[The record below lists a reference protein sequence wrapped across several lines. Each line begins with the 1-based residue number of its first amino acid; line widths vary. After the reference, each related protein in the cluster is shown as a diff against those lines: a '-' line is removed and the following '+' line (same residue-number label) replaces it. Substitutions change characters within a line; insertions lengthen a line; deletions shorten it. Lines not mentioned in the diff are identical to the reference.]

1 LIYTYTKFV
10 IITFTKTKNMETN
23 ITDFENKSLEIPKK
37 KKSRWKLKFF
47 LIFLLVSALT
57 VYFLFFKPYSHG
69 FRDGYVTKLSK
80 KGYIFKTWE
89 GELRTNVLSL
99 NEPWKFSVAKDEVAN
114 KLNKIDQRVYVK
126 LHYNEYIFQ
135 IFAKGDTKYFIDS
148 VELLPAPNGV
158 DMNPYRQN

>member
-1 LIYTYTKFV
+1 
-10 IITFTKTKNMETN
+10 MDTN
-23 ITDFENKSLEIPKK
+23 INNVENTNIELPKK

-47 LIFLLVSALT
+47 TIFFLIAALAI
-57 VYFLFFKPYSHG
+57 YFLFFRPYSSG

-99 NEPWKFSVAKDEVAN
+99 NEPWKFSVSKDIIAN

-148 VELLPAPNGV
+148 VELLPAPIGV